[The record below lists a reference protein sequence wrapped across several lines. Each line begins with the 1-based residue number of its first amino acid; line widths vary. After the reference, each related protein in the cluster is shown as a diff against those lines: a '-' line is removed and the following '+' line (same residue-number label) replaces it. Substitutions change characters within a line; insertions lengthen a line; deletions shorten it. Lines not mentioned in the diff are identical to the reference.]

1 MSSFAWQQKK
11 SSKILGMLRNIA
23 TTART
28 ALNANLAGVRRA
40 RTMSTI
46 PVNNVARIVRMKV
59 SGEEDAI
66 KADAIVKTVNQQM
79 QTAGLAGFQKVK
91 RTVCKSEWAYEI
103 EVMILPSFVSP
114 HTVSALLSR
123 PLAASPVS
131 SAVAS
136 PVLFRVQVRLFR
148 PQHRARSKSIRE
160 LHVRPNR
167 SCFRDWTTSRP
178 TWTGIR
184 RAV

>member
-1 MSSFAWQQKK
+1 MKNKK
-11 SSKILGMLRNIA
+11 NPRQHRMLRNIA

-59 SGEEDAI
+59 AGEEDAI
-66 KADAIVKTVNQQM
+66 KADAIVKKVNQQM

-91 RTVCKSEWAYEI
+91 RTVCKSEWAYEV
-103 EVMILPSFVSP
+103 EVILPSFVSP

-136 PVLFRVQVRLFR
+136 LVLFRVQVRLFR

-167 SCFRDWTTSRP
+167 SCFRDPITSRP

-184 RAV
+184 LLRQTAV